1 MRGHPSRFESYVTRL
16 EFQTDEEGEGRLS
29 LVWRGARFPGYL
41 CLGLS
46 LALLILS
53 VPIMEAIRTRGF
65 ETTAASLWYFP
76 VMNIILFGV
85 AAFLLSL
92 KRVIVMDQ
100 GAHQVYLLKKSLL
113 RRSDLAVSF
122 SEIVALRLGTDMV
135 YSGPVLAGSTAG
147 QSFFPASALRLVL
160 ASGETVL
167 LDRGNKS
174 RMEDLARQLSR
185 CLCKPITSE
194 SKNTTQPS

>member
-1 MRGHPSRFESYVTRL
+1 MRGHPSRFESFVSRL
-16 EFQTDEEGEGRLS
+16 EFQTEEEGEDRLS
-29 LVWRGARFPGYL
+29 LVWHGTRFPGYL

-46 LALLILS
+46 LALLMLS
-53 VPIMEAIRTRGF
+53 VPIMEAIRIRGLG
-65 ETTAASLWYFP
+65 TTAASLWYFP

-100 GAHQVYLLKKSLL
+100 GSQQVYFSKKSLL
-113 RRSDLAVSF
+113 RRSDLALNF

-147 QSFFPASALRLVL
+147 QSYFPAAALRLVL

-167 LDRGNKS
+167 LGRGNKS
-174 RMEDLARQLSR
+174 KMEVLARRLSR
-185 CLCKPITSE
+185 WLCKPLNSE
-194 SKNTTQPS
+194 LKNTSHPG

>member
-1 MRGHPSRFESYVTRL
+1 MRGHPSRFESFVTRL
-16 EFQTDEEGEGRLS
+16 EFQTDEEGEDRLS

-53 VPIMEAIRTRGF
+53 VPIMEAIRIRGLG
-65 ETTAASLWYFP
+65 TTVASLWYFP

-100 GAHQVYLLKKSLL
+100 GSHQVYLLKKSLL

-135 YSGPVLAGSTAG
+135 YSGPVLAGSTSG

-174 RMEDLARQLSR
+174 KMEDLARRLSR

>member
-1 MRGHPSRFESYVTRL
+1 MRGHPSRFESFVTRL
-16 EFQTDEEGEGRLS
+16 EFQTDEEGEDRLS

-53 VPIMEAIRTRGF
+53 VPIMEAIRIRGLG
-65 ETTAASLWYFP
+65 TTVASLWYFP

-100 GAHQVYLLKKSLL
+100 GSHQVYLLKKSLL
-113 RRSDLAVSF
+113 RRSDLAVNF

-135 YSGPVLAGSTAG
+135 YSGPVLAGSTSG

-160 ASGETVL
+160 TSGETVL

-174 RMEDLARQLSR
+174 RMEDLARRLSS

>member
-100 GAHQVYLLKKSLL
+100 GSHQVYLLKKSLL